1 MSYKKYL
8 YIPDVNIIGYRKGFI
23 MRDVVVIGAGLHR
36 YGMFPDKTTVDMGME
51 AISLALNDA
60 GMAWKD
66 IEAAYCG
73 TVQPGASGGHAI
85 CNTMGYTG
93 LGITIVENASAS
105 GSSAFREAYLSVA
118 SGENDIVLAFGIDKL
133 GSQLLAP
140 PPPQPKPENAAQ
152 PETKQ
157 PQPKP
162 ENVAPP
168 EPKQSQPEPENDERV
183 DSKFKKVLPVQYFA
197 DLAQHY
203 MKEYGVTR
211 QQLGQVS
218 VKSHFNAS
226 LNPYA
231 HFQKPCTLEQANNA
245 RMVVDPL
252 TVLHCCPMDDGAAA
266 VIVCAKETAKRYTDK
281 LCPTVAAS
289 VNKST
294 PPDGDFFVTL
304 TRLAS
309 REAYKKAGITP
320 EDLDL
325 IELHDAFTIEEII
338 YLEALGLCET
348 GQGGKLVE
356 EGVTAITGKHP
367 INTSGGL
374 ISMGHP
380 VGPTGIGQVAE
391 ILWQMR
397 RQCGKRQIPKPVNY
411 ALAQMV
417 GAGGVCVVHVFKK

>member
-1 MSYKKYL
+1 
-8 YIPDVNIIGYRKGFI
+8 

-36 YGMFPDKTTVDMGME
+36 YGMFPEKTTVDMGTE
-51 AISLALNDA
+51 AITLALNDA

-73 TVQPGASGGHAI
+73 TVQPGVSGGHAI
-85 CNTMGYTG
+85 CNRMGYTG

-118 SGENDIVLAFGIDKL
+118 SGQNDVVLAFGVDKL

-140 PPPQPKPENAAQ
+140 PPVSS
-152 PETKQ
+152 Q

-162 ENVAPP
+162 VNPAPP
-168 EPKQSQPEPENDERV
+168 EPAETRQEPENERV
-183 DSKFKKVLPVQYFA
+183 DAKFRKMLPVQYFA
-197 DLAQHY
+197 GIARHY
-203 MKEYGVTR
+203 MEEYGITR
-211 QQLGQVS
+211 EQLGQVS

-231 HFQKPCTLEQANNA
+231 HFRKPCTLEQANNA
-245 RMVVDPL
+245 RMVEDPL

-266 VIVCAKETAKRYTDK
+266 VIVCAQDIARKYTRK
-281 LCPTVAAS
+281 PCPTVAAS
-289 VNKST
+289 VNRST
-294 PPDGDFFVTL
+294 PPDGDFFITL
-304 TRLAS
+304 TKLAS
-309 REAYKKAGITP
+309 QEAYRKAGISP

-325 IELHDAFTIEEII
+325 VELHDAFTIEEIM

-348 GQGGKLVE
+348 GQGGRLVE
-356 EGVTAITGKHP
+356 DGVTALTGRHP
-367 INTSGGL
+367 VNASGGL

-391 ILWQMR
+391 VLWQMR
-397 RQCGKRQIPKPVNY
+397 GECGRRQIARPVNC
-411 ALAQMV
+411 ALTHMV
-417 GAGGVCVVHVFKK
+417 GAGGVCVIHVFTR

>member
-1 MSYKKYL
+1 
-8 YIPDVNIIGYRKGFI
+8 

-36 YGMFPDKTTVDMGME
+36 YGVFPEKNTVDMGME
-51 AISLALNDA
+51 AISLALKDA

-73 TVQPGASGGHAI
+73 TVQPGQSGGHAI
-85 CNTMGYTG
+85 CNKIGYTG

-105 GSSAFREAYLSVA
+105 GSCAFREAYLSVA
-118 SGENDIVLAFGIDKL
+118 AGENDIVLAFGVDNL
-133 GSQLLAP
+133 GAQLLIP
-140 PPPQPKPENAAQ
+140 PLVTN
-152 PETKQ
+152 Q

-168 EPKQSQPEPENDERV
+168 EPKQPQTEKNVVQPESKKPEEDEKV
-183 DSKFKKVLPVQYFA
+183 DSKFRKMLPVQYFA
-197 DLAQHY
+197 GLAQHH

-211 QQLGQVS
+211 EQLGLVS

-231 HFQKPCTLEQANNA
+231 HFQKPCTLEQANNPA
-245 RMVVDPL
+245 RMVADPL

-266 VIVCAKETAKRYTDK
+266 VIVCAKEIAKKYTDK

-289 VNKST
+289 VNRST

-309 REAYKKAGITP
+309 QEAYKKAGIGP

-338 YLEALGLCET
+338 YLEALGLCEL
-348 GQGGKLVE
+348 GQGGTLVQD
-356 EGVTAITGKHP
+356 GVTAITGKHP
-367 INTSGGL
+367 VNTSGGL

-397 RQCGKRQIPKPVNY
+397 GECGKRQIPKPVSY
-411 ALAQMV
+411 ALTQMV
-417 GAGGVCVVHVFKK
+417 GAGGVCVINVLKR